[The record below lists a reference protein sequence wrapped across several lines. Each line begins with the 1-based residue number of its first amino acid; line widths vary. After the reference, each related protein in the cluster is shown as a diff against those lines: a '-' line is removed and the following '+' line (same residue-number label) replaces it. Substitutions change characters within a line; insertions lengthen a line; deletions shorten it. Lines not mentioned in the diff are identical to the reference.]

1 MTLQRRVELL
11 TAASYGT
18 EEVAEIL
25 GVGRTK
31 AGQMLRDIARD
42 GGAIPGLPGRIRPDA
57 LWRALGSSLKEQV
70 ETFAAS
76 AELIAQRRRAVDA
89 VVEMIRG
96 RDDNKEE
103 RG

>member
-1 MTLQRRVELL
+1 MTFQRRVELL

-25 GVGRTK
+25 EVGRTK
-31 AGQMLRDIARD
+31 AGQMLRDIAHD
-42 GGAIPGLPGRIRPDA
+42 AGAIPGLPGRIKPNA
-57 LWRALGSSLKEQV
+57 FWRALGSSLKEQV

-96 RDDNKEE
+96 RETKEDKK
-103 RG
+103 